1 MHLPSRSRLARIGA
15 AALVAVTL
23 AGALGAQ
30 ASQAAPSRD
39 LDQVAAQVRDLEMQ
53 AGAAHERAE
62 QARNRL
68 AGIQEKLGTIT
79 NKLERERSEMRVMQ
93 STIEDIARATYASG
107 GVDPTLQVLLAE
119 DPAEFLAQAAVMD
132 QLEQVQVDQLRGAQ
146 TSRLRLAQT
155 EAEISDSE
163 AQAQQARAEMASAE
177 AEVSDRL
184 AAAED
189 VLAGLQEQERQR
201 LLELERQR
209 REEQLAAAR
218 EAAALA
224 REQAAAAAAANAAA
238 NNDASGGDNAGGDT
252 GGTTDSGPAQAG
264 GGYTG
269 GSRAAAAVQYALSQ
283 VGDPYS
289 YSANPPSSWDCSKLT
304 AAAWAQAGVGLTA
317 LSYSQW
323 DQTRRVS
330 VDEIQPGDLVF
341 YFGGGAHHV
350 AIYIGGGKM
359 VSASNPSDGVEITD
373 FLGPW
378 YGERFSGVG
387 RVIG

>member
-1 MHLPSRSRLARIGA
+1 MHLPSRSRLGRLGA

-53 AGAAHERAE
+53 AGAAHERAL
-62 QARNRL
+62 QASNRL

-79 NKLERERSEMRVMQ
+79 NRLERERSEMRVMQ
-93 STIEDIARATYASG
+93 STIEDIARATYAGG

-132 QLEQVQVDQLRGAQ
+132 QLQQVQVDQLRGAQ
-146 TSRLRLAQT
+146 TTRLRLAQT

-209 REEQLAAAR
+209 RQEQLAAAR

-238 NNDASGGDNAGGDT
+238 NNDASGGDNGGGDT
-252 GGTTDSGPAQAG
+252 GGTTDSGPSQAG

-304 AAAWAQAGVGLTA
+304 AAAWGQAGVGLTA

-323 DQTRRVS
+323 DQTRRVPVS
-330 VDEIQPGDLVF
+330 EIQLGDLVF
-341 YFGGGAHHV
+341 YFGSGAHHV

-359 VSASNPSDGVEITD
+359 VSASNPSDGVEVID